1 MGAPTLPPPP
11 PPPRRNGAPPS
22 SSQDNV
28 TLGAI
33 SNRLNDIERQMTQS
47 LLEARQ
53 ILGEARQIH
62 QLMNDVLNQISQLIT
77 ATPPGPTTQPQAI
90 PPPGPTT
97 QPQATPPP
105 GLTTQPQATTPGVGL
120 TMERIE
126 AAEAADDAQPGSGS
140 WDHMS
145 EH

>member
-53 ILGEARQIH
+53 ILGEARQMH

-77 ATPPGPTTQPQAI
+77 ATPPGPTTQPQAT

-97 QPQATPPP
+97 QPQATPP
-105 GLTTQPQATTPGVGL
+105 GL
-120 TMERIE
+120 TMISTE
-126 AAEAADDAQPGSGS
+126 AVDAAEFALVDVPDEAADDAKEQ
-140 WDHMS
+140 
-145 EH
+145 

>member
-97 QPQATPPP
+97 QPQATPP
-105 GLTTQPQATTPGVGL
+105 GL
-120 TMERIE
+120 TMISTE
-126 AAEAADDAQPGSGS
+126 AVDAAEFALVDVLDDEAADDAKEQ
-140 WDHMS
+140 
-145 EH
+145 

>member
-97 QPQATPPP
+97 QPQATPP
-105 GLTTQPQATTPGVGL
+105 GL
-120 TMERIE
+120 TMISIE
-126 AAEAADDAQPGSGS
+126 PVEEAEFALVEEPDEAADDAIEQ
-140 WDHMS
+140 
-145 EH
+145 